1 MLRSAGLE
9 IAAHPSD
16 LDESPLKARLEKTGS
31 SGRDIALALAE
42 AKARAVAT
50 HFPDALVIGADQIL
64 DCDGRRYDKPANR
77 EEARA
82 QLIALRGRTHE
93 LVSAA
98 AVVQGDRLLWRH
110 AERAQ
115 LRMRDFSDAFLDRYL
130 IKAAS
135 GLTGSV
141 GAYQL
146 EGLGA
151 QLFSSVEGD
160 FFVILG
166 LPLISLLAFLREEG
180 VIEV

>member
-9 IAAHPSD
+9 IAAYPSD

-31 SGRDIALALAE
+31 SGSSIALALAE

-50 HFPDALVIGADQIL
+50 HFPEALVIGADQIL

-77 EEARA
+77 EEARV
-82 QLIALRGRTHE
+82 QLISLRGRTHE

-98 AVVQGDRLLWRH
+98 VVVQGDQLLWRH
-110 AERAQ
+110 TEQAR
-115 LRMRDFSDAFLDRYL
+115 LCMRDFSDAFLDLYL
-130 IKAAS
+130 TKADSA
-135 GLTGSV
+135 LTGSV

-146 EGLGA
+146 ENLGA
-151 QLFSSVEGD
+151 QLFSSIEGD

-166 LPLISLLAFLREEG
+166 LPLISLLAFLREKG

>member
-16 LDESPLKARLEKTGS
+16 LDEFPLKAKLEKNGS

-93 LVSAA
+93 LVSAVV
-98 AVVQGDRLLWRH
+98 VVQGDRLLWRY
-110 AERAQ
+110 AEQAR
-115 LRMRDFSDAFLDRYL
+115 LRMRDFSDAFLDFYL
-130 IKAAS
+130 IKADS

-146 EGLGA
+146 ENLGA

-166 LPLISLLAFLREEG
+166 LPLIPLLAFLREKG
-180 VIEV
+180 VIGI

>member
-50 HFPDALVIGADQIL
+50 HFPEALVIGADQIL

-82 QLIALRGRTHE
+82 QLIALRNRTHE

-98 AVVQGDRLLWRH
+98 AVVQGDRLLWHH
-110 AERAQ
+110 AEQAR
-115 LRMRDFSDAFLDRYL
+115 LRMRDFSDAFLDLYL
-130 IKAAS
+130 TKADS

-146 EGLGA
+146 ENLGA

-166 LPLISLLAFLREEG
+166 LPLISLLAFLREKG